1 MSLYKKVII
10 ILGPPGAGKGT
21 QALLLAD
28 KLGLYYFE
36 TSKIIEN
43 KVSETNKDNLVKVG
57 GKEYFLKEEKK
68 LWEEGKL
75 CSPLLV
81 AFWVNQKIQ
90 DLSAKG
96 ESIVFAGSPRT
107 LPETKEIMPLITKL
121 YGKESIKILLFELDP
136 EDSIYRN
143 SHRRICELLRH
154 PILFNEETKDLTM
167 CPLDGS
173 KLVRRKKLDDPETI
187 KVRIEEYKKRTLP
200 IVSYLE
206 DNDYNIKRIDASPT
220 PAEVFNNIFKA
231 LK

>member
-107 LPETKEIMPLITKL
+107 LPETKKIMPLITKL

-136 EDSIYRN
+136 KDSIYRN

>member
-107 LPETKEIMPLITKL
+107 LPETKKIMPLITKL